1 MRARPLAAK
10 VLWKYFFTNPAVGE
24 DDVALPS
31 PRVGIGDPDA
41 EFELAVGVFRT
52 LKMCTV
58 PLSLVTPSKSF
69 FGENASEYT
78 RARSDPRRNS
88 CNSEPVCVSK
98 TRISVPFS
106 DAVANSAPSALKP
119 KHANAASCAAI
130 NFVVPI
136 SNSSTRTCPLLNP
149 GHAITVRSVVGD
161 MTHNP
166 SSFVAVSTCCSI
178 FKSEKLYTK
187 ILCDNATTTL
197 SRRRRTARTGTLNA
211 SSPMHRP

>member
-1 MRARPLAAK
+1 MRREYSPRALMMMHESGSAAGKVTRERAVEGSLKCARDHSL
-10 VLWKYFFTNPAVGE
+10 LKYFGSTFFTNPAVGE

-119 KHANAASCAAI
+119 KHANAA
-130 NFVVPI
+130 
-136 SNSSTRTCPLLNP
+136 RL
-149 GHAITVRSVVGD
+149 
-161 MTHNP
+161 
-166 SSFVAVSTCCSI
+166 
-178 FKSEKLYTK
+178 
-187 ILCDNATTTL
+187 
-197 SRRRRTARTGTLNA
+197 
-211 SSPMHRP
+211 